1 MTEVE
6 KLPKFAQ
13 RAFER
18 LQPGML
24 LIRTSSDSDEA
35 VEKGGGF
42 LYSIEPGGRKFPTA
56 SGKMLIDEGLLA
68 PNGDG
73 LIAEVS
79 QTYRREA
86 S

>member
-1 MTEVE
+1 MSIDQ
-6 KLPKFAQ
+6 LPKFAQ

-18 LQPGML
+18 LRPGML

-56 SGKMLIDEGLLA
+56 SGKLLIEEGLLA

-73 LIAEVS
+73 LLLEVS
-79 QTYRREA
+79 QTYRRDA